1 MQDAGEEVNAGSWTE
16 MGPPMHLCVHHG
28 MMWEGDGDCPL
39 CPLPQPSASPTGRY
53 VVSGVNRETRTIDVT
68 WEDDTE

>member
-1 MQDAGEEVNAGSWTE
+1 
-16 MGPPMHLCVHHG
+16 MHLCVHHG